1 MHVIP
6 FCSAPE
12 IFHSFLSGGT
22 GYSFE
27 VDWWSLGIMA
37 YELLRGWVGL
47 RPSWP
52 SDRVLWLTQRERG
65 LLTFVLLSP
74 EAV

>member
-1 MHVIP
+1 
-6 FCSAPE
+6 
-12 IFHSFLSGGT
+12 
-22 GYSFE
+22 
-27 VDWWSLGIMA
+27 MA